1 MRAAYAALVIAV
13 ISLGASG
20 ADAKPQR
27 EHRFAVATNFWGGW
41 VDGNS
46 IGASAYARIASR
58 HAIRANL
65 ATHSLGWT
73 QKLFSSDSSDE
84 PLYAGRTVDVG
95 IGWMWC
101 PRRLFDGLTLE
112 VGVLHRNEDVR
123 RADAAR
129 GRVRYDAGRVLIG
142 WSWLI
147 ADRAFLAV
155 AVGMSRGYARGHALM
170 FDAAGSVDE
179 FENAGEGY
187 LRFGV
192 AF

>member
-1 MRAAYAALVIAV
+1 MRAAYAAVVIAA
-13 ISLGASG
+13 ISLGASA

-46 IGASAYARIASR
+46 LGASAYARIASR
-58 HAIRANL
+58 HAVRANV

-73 QKLFSSDSSDE
+73 QRLFSTDSSAE
-84 PLYAGRTVDVG
+84 PLYTGRTVDVG

-112 VGVLHRNEDVR
+112 LGVVHRNEEVHRTDTR
-123 RADAAR
+123 RSM
-129 GRVRYDAGRVLIG
+129 RVRYDAARVLIG

-155 AVGMSRGYARGHALM
+155 AVGMSRGYAR
-170 FDAAGSVDE
+170 DAGGIDA